1 MAYTISQSTTGLQGS
16 ADDLIYVVT
25 GQTATT
31 INFRYVLKIE
41 LDGVEIILLKQ
52 LPNNASSA
60 VFNIKSIVSNY
71 VKQDDNPYQLGK
83 YGLDGKASTEKMF
96 SLNTSALKT
105 FDLTFGYEESATAN
119 STPVITYPAGA
130 TKEVKC
136 VNGSFLSSTV
146 SSPPIPTVARPYYL
160 EGNTS
165 LVLSDIT
172 AVPGSTQLKTS
183 ILYGDGRLQWAAIAF
198 LNGSAL
204 SSSGN
209 YVYVTY
215 YKGATQLLQ
224 NSFQNTS
231 SNGGFVPGS
240 ATTDVQQLIYFG
252 CGTANLENQ
261 TDKIYAMPSNGG
273 NDDWTHYAVQLSS
286 NSTTLAGNE
295 KSREYIFERVTCG
308 KYVTEDQIYSLHWWN
323 SKGGV
328 DNLPLL
334 GKVQD
339 IQEIEKKDYRTSGGN
354 SLDANGVTPAYVK
367 QPWMGGKRSSKVHAT
382 TILELTT
389 IGGNPDLLNPMIR
402 SLLNSERVFLSGNSL
417 FGSSQANASD
427 GVVQAYILD
436 KQQKKMSGLNDRAV
450 SYTLK
455 VEISKRRANP

>member
-1 MAYTISQSTTGLQGS
+1 MAYLISQSTTGLQGS

-31 INFRYVLKIE
+31 PNFRYVLKIE

-83 YGLDGKASTEKMF
+83 YGLDGTFSTDKIF

-130 TKEVKC
+130 TAIIKC
-136 VNGSFLSSTV
+136 VNGSFLSPTA
-146 SSPPIPTVARPYYL
+146 SSPPSATVARTYYM
-160 EGNTS
+160 EGANS

-172 AVPGSTQLKTS
+172 PVPGSTQLKTS
-183 ILYGDGRLQWAAIAF
+183 ILYGDGRNQWAAIAF
-198 LNGSAL
+198 LNGTAL
-204 SSSGN
+204 TSSGN
-209 YVYVTY
+209 YVFVTY
-215 YKGATQLLQ
+215 YRGSLQLLQ
-224 NSFQNTS
+224 GAFQNTS
-231 SNGGFVPGS
+231 SNGGFVPYS
-240 ATTDVQQLIYFG
+240 ATTDSQQLIYFG

-261 TDKIYAMPSNGG
+261 SDHYSANPINAG
-273 NDDWTHYAVQLSS
+273 NSGWTHYTVQLSS
-286 NSTTLAGNE
+286 NNTTLVPV
-295 KSREYIFERVTCG
+295 SREYIFERVTCG
-308 KYVTEDQIYSLHWWN
+308 KYVTDDQIYSIHWWN

-339 IQEIEKKDYRTSGGN
+339 NRTSGGN
-354 SLDANGVTPAYVK
+354 SLDANGLTPAYVK
-367 QPWMGGKRSSKVHAT
+367 QPWMGGKRSSKVRAT

-455 VEISKRRANP
+455 VEISRRRANP